1 VSDAESLR
9 TGRIAYCTVPKIGG
23 TFNYFRNLRKGLRPF
38 GWQVLAPTVGKKLNT
53 LWDDA
58 FADEDCQRVAADVTD
73 QRTQAE
79 GLAAWLVEQ
88 QIDFLIPM
96 STPAAVSVIP
106 HLPPSVT
113 PIYRCS
119 NITRHAYDIVTE
131 HLDYV
136 PRVIATSQ
144 RQYEDLSRS
153 RHVPPTKLVLIS
165 HGTDTAAFTA
175 TFESRDWGDGQVSST
190 GPIRL
195 GYLGRLLDSA
205 KGVMLL
211 PPIIESLD
219 RRRVEYT
226 LTIIGDGPD
235 RDRLARQFGDNPRIR
250 WLGNQPNERIPGLLG
265 EIDLLL
271 MPSRFEGFGFSLIEA
286 MASGA
291 VPVVSRIRGV
301 TDWIVEDNLTGYVC
315 PIGDATEFADRIAR
329 LADDRS
335 LLASIGKEAH
345 RQGVERFSVERL
357 GRDYNRCLSD
367 CKQSTGPR
375 KEPAPWSTYRPARGF
390 EPTFRQWIPESWK
403 GRLRGWLERWG
414 LRA

>member
-1 VSDAESLR
+1 MSDADSHPI
-9 TGRIAYCTVPKIGG
+9 GRIAYCTVPKIGG
-23 TFNYFRNLRKGLRPF
+23 TFNYFRNLRKGLQPL
-38 GWQVLAPTVGKKLNT
+38 GWQVLAPTVGQKLNS

-58 FADEDCQRVAADVTD
+58 FADADCRRVAADVTD
-73 QRTQAE
+73 ERAQAE
-79 GLAAWLVEQ
+79 ALAAWLLEQ
-88 QIDFLIPM
+88 QVDFLIPM

-106 HLPPSVT
+106 HLPSNVT

-136 PRVIATSQ
+136 PRVIATSR
-144 RQYEDLSRS
+144 RQYDDLARA
-153 RHVPPTKLVLIS
+153 RHVPLSKLVLIP
-165 HGTDTAAFTA
+165 HGTDTTAFREA
-175 TFESRDWGDGQVSST
+175 FEKRTWDRNA

-211 PPIIESLD
+211 PPIVDNLD

-226 LTIIGDGPD
+226 LSIIGDGPD
-235 RDRLARQFGDNPRIR
+235 RERLARQFGNNPRIR
-250 WLGNQPNERIPGLLG
+250 WLGNQPNERIPSLLG

-301 TDWIVEDNLTGYVC
+301 TDWIVEDNSTGFIC
-315 PIGDATEFADRIAR
+315 PIGDATEFSDRIAR
-329 LADDRS
+329 LSDDRL
-335 LLASIGKEAH
+335 LLASMGKEAH
-345 RQGVERFSVERL
+345 RQGVERFGVERL
-357 GRDYNRCLSD
+357 GRDYNRCLSEWREA
-367 CKQSTGPR
+367 SEPR
-375 KEPAPWSTYRPARGF
+375 RGPAPWSTYRPAKGF

-414 LRA
+414 MGV